1 MKNFSTK
8 NYKEA
13 LGKLLFPDYENFVCV
28 NEAYSDLTLKI
39 FDVVNK
45 VAPTRTIRVKN
56 NTNKWLDGE
65 IAEKITARDKLFRK
79 F

>member
-13 LGKLLFPDYENFVCV
+13 LGKLTFPDYENFICV
-28 NEAYSDLTLKI
+28 NEAYADLTLKI
-39 FDVVNK
+39 FDVVNN

-65 IAEKITARDKLFRK
+65 IAEKIAARDKFFRK